1 MAMDQ
6 SDVKAL
12 RSDALGPAE
21 IEAKAETLAVGTR
34 TAEPSIRPAISGRT
48 RSSSLCAEVVVG
60 TMESAAARLRAKSA
74 AGASTVGWLPV

>member
-21 IEAKAETLAVGTR
+21 IEAKA
-34 TAEPSIRPAISGRT
+34 AELG
-48 RSSSLCAEVVVG
+48 VD
-60 TMESAAARLRAKSA
+60 LRA
-74 AGASTVGWLPV
+74 